1 MTALRKHMKT
11 FTLSALLALVPLAGA
26 SAQAV
31 EEAAERLKAYAA
43 DQGLQ
48 IEWDSLNVEGDNA
61 TLRGARGGFD
71 GTVVPLGD
79 ISLTGVSR
87 DDKGYRI
94 EKISMNSYY
103 TADDENEASFSMFDI
118 AMGNVLLPDEAL
130 RDNYGGFLFYETAK
144 VQEMRL
150 VLGGVDVFTMND
162 LHFEMTEPSDGEAM
176 EFTGAAEGFTLD
188 LSLMEDEDQRAVV
201 QALGYEQIEGYLE
214 MAGSWNPQDGRT
226 ALSQFDVTVAEAGTL
241 GFSLDLGG
249 YTPSLIASLRDLQK
263 QIAANPDADNSAQ
276 GLAILGL
283 LQQLSFHGAE
293 IAFADDSLTGKVLDF
308 VAQNQ
313 GMKPA
318 DVANQ
323 AKAVVPFALAQLNN
337 PELTT
342 QASQAVA
349 AFLDDPRSLR
359 ISASPAQP
367 VPFALI
373 MATAM
378 STPAE
383 LTKSLAV
390 SVSAND

>member
-1 MTALRKHMKT
+1 MQIRT
-11 FTLSALLALVPLAGA
+11 FTLSALLAFVPLAGA
-26 SAQAV
+26 SAQTV
-31 EEAAERLKAYAA
+31 EEAAERLKTYAA

-48 IEWDSLNVEGDNA
+48 IEWDSLDVEGADA
-61 TLRGARGGFD
+61 TLVGARGGFD

-79 ISLTGVSR
+79 IMLKGVSR

-94 EKISMNSYY
+94 ESISMNSYY
-103 TADDENEASFSMFDI
+103 TADEEDEASFSMRDI
-118 AMGNVLLPDEAL
+118 AMDKVLLPDEAL

-144 VQEMRL
+144 VQEARL
-150 VLGGVDVFTMND
+150 RLGGVDVFSLSD
-162 LHFEMTEPSDGEAM
+162 LHFEMTEPTDGAAM

-188 LSLMEDEDQRAVV
+188 LSLMEAEDQLAIV
-201 QALGYEQIEGYLE
+201 QALGYEQMEGYLE

-226 ALSQFDVTVAEAGTL
+226 ELSQFDMTVADAGTL
-241 GFSLDLGG
+241 GLSFDLGG
-249 YTPSLIASLRDLQK
+249 YTPALIASLRDLQK
-263 QIAANPDADNSAQ
+263 QISADPDGDNSAQ

-293 IAFADDSLTGKVLDF
+293 IAFADDSLTGKVLEF

-313 GMKPA
+313 GMKA
-318 DVANQ
+318 SDVANQ

-337 PELTT
+337 PELTA

-359 ISASPAQP
+359 ITANPAQP

-373 MATAM
+373 AATAM

-383 LTKSLAV
+383 LTKSLSV
-390 SVSAND
+390 TVSAND

>member
-1 MTALRKHMKT
+1 MTAPRMHIKT

-26 SAQAV
+26 SAQTV

-48 IEWDSLNVEGDNA
+48 IEWDRINVEGADA
-61 TLRGARGGFD
+61 TLVGVRGGME
-71 GTVVPLGD
+71 GTVVPIGD
-79 ISLTGVSR
+79 ISLIGVSR

-94 EKISMNSYY
+94 ERISMNSYY
-103 TADDENEASFSMFDI
+103 TTDEEEEASFSMFDI
-118 AMGNVLLPDEAL
+118 AMGKVLLPDEAL
-130 RDNYGGFLFYETAK
+130 RDSYGGFMFYETAK
-144 VQEMRL
+144 VQEAKL
-150 VLGGVDVFTMND
+150 TLGGVEVFTLRD

-188 LSLMEDEDQRAVV
+188 LSLMEDEDQLAVV
-201 QALGYEQIEGYLE
+201 QALGYEQVEGYLE

-226 ALSQFDVTVAEAGTL
+226 ALSQFDVTVADAGTF
-241 GFSLDLGG
+241 GMSFDLGG
-249 YTPSLIASLRDLQK
+249 YTPALIGSLREMQK

-308 VAQNQ
+308 VARNQ
-313 GMKPA
+313 GMQPS

-337 PELTT
+337 PELAM
-342 QASQAVA
+342 QAAQAVS
-349 AFLDDPRSLR
+349 AFLDDPQSLR
-359 ISASPAQP
+359 VSAVPAQP

-378 STPAE
+378 STPTE
-383 LTKSLAV
+383 LTKSLNV

>member
-1 MTALRKHMKT
+1 MQIRT
-11 FTLSALLALVPLAGA
+11 FTLSALLAFVPLAGA
-26 SAQAV
+26 SAQTV
-31 EEAAERLKAYAA
+31 EEAAERLKTYAA

-48 IEWDSLNVEGDNA
+48 IEWDSLDVEGADA
-61 TLRGARGGFD
+61 TLVGARGGFD

-79 ISLTGVSR
+79 IMLKGVSR

-94 EKISMNSYY
+94 ESISMNSYY
-103 TADDENEASFSMFDI
+103 TADEEDEASFSMRDI
-118 AMGNVLLPDEAL
+118 AMDKVLLPDEAL

-144 VQEMRL
+144 VQEARL
-150 VLGGVDVFTMND
+150 RLGGVDVFSLSD
-162 LHFEMTEPSDGEAM
+162 LHFEMTEPTDGAAM

-188 LSLMEDEDQRAVV
+188 LSLMEDEDQLAVV
-201 QALGYEQIEGYLE
+201 QALGYEQVEGYLE

-226 ALSQFDVTVAEAGTL
+226 ALSQFDVTVADAGTF
-241 GFSLDLGG
+241 GMSFDLGG
-249 YTPSLIASLRDLQK
+249 YTPALIGSLREMQK

-308 VAQNQ
+308 VARNQ
-313 GMKPA
+313 GMQPS

-337 PELTT
+337 PELAM
-342 QASQAVA
+342 QAAQAVS
-349 AFLDDPRSLR
+349 AFLDDPQSLR
-359 ISASPAQP
+359 VSAVPAQP

-378 STPAE
+378 STPTE
-383 LTKSLAV
+383 LTKSLNV